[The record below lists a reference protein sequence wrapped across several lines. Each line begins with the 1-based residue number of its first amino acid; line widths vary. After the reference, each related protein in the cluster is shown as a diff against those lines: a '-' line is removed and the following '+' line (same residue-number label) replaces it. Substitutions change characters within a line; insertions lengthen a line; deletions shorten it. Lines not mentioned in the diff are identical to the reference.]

1 MPFLEK
7 NIVFKQS
14 RRDEWQLNGTKVN
27 RISYLVHIW
36 RTYGQQR
43 NKQLFGVLT
52 VSREKNKQLFQGIK
66 LKENKVS
73 FSKFQYCL
81 IHYSNVF

>member
-27 RISYLVHIW
+27 HISYLAYLRSAEKQTVIW

-43 NKQLFGVLT
+43 EKQT
-52 VSREKNKQLFQGIK
+52 VISRD
-66 LKENKVS
+66 
-73 FSKFQYCL
+73 
-81 IHYSNVF
+81 